1 MRFLIVLVFED
12 EENIVKCGENDL
24 VCCKNNWFVLGPGG
38 SYDTEV
44 YIQRDHPNY
53 CGIFAEGSCKRRQSC
68 GKIGNCQLCLAHD
81 IFVTLFFCI
90 LATLIAPYCLF
101 FEFPFCMSCL
111 AKWVS
116 KQT

>member
-38 SYDTEV
+38 SYDTDV
-44 YIQRDHPNY
+44 FIQRDHPNY

-68 GKIGNCQLCLAHD
+68 GKIGN
-81 IFVTLFFCI
+81 
-90 LATLIAPYCLF
+90 YCKF
-101 FEFPFCMSCL
+101 GSCL
-111 AKWVS
+111 S
-116 KQT
+116 KRYSLLNGHST

>member
-1 MRFLIVLVFED
+1 MENINWDLEPHRKSFNQLRFLMVSVFED
-12 EENIVKCGENDL
+12 EENIIKCGENDL

-68 GKIGNCQLCLAHD
+68 GKIG
-81 IFVTLFFCI
+81 
-90 LATLIAPYCLF
+90 
-101 FEFPFCMSCL
+101 
-111 AKWVS
+111 K
-116 KQT
+116 